1 MIFPAMRNLESKYHQ
16 MPDLSFMEW
25 LLFCTDF
32 VKLVLVLFKSV
43 LINVMPIETQ
53 FL

>member
-1 MIFPAMRNLESKYHQ
+1 MIFPAMRNLECKYNQ
-16 MPDLSFMEW
+16 MPDLSFMG

-32 VKLVLVLFKSV
+32 VKLVLVLLKSV
-43 LINVMPIETQ
+43 LINMMPTETP

>member
-32 VKLVLVLFKSV
+32 VELVLVLLKSV